1 MAKESGLGATVSVDD
16 NGGTARNISN
26 DFTTF
31 NYDTPRALQ
40 DITGVDK
47 SAHER
52 LHLLADFTVSGT
64 TVFNDAANME
74 HDVFKNL
81 ANTRTWNTVISG
93 QTLSCETLI
102 GTAGLTR
109 AAGGELTR
117 SVSASLQSGT
127 VPAWS

>member
-1 MAKESGLGATVSVDD
+1 MAKESGLGATLNVDD
-16 NGGTARNISN
+16 SGGTARDISN
-26 DFTTF
+26 DTTNF
-31 NYDTPRALQ
+31 NFDQAQALQ
-40 DITGVDK
+40 DVTGLDK

-52 LHLLADFTVSGT
+52 LALLRDFTVSAT

-93 QTLSCETLI
+93 QTLSCEVLLSS
-102 GTAGLTR
+102 AGLSR

-117 SVSASLQSGT
+117 SVAASLQSGT